1 MRIILRIV
9 PEEDYEMALSGLH
22 EGEDGGTAVW
32 PDTVAAPE
40 GGVETHPPCNSQP
53 LESPILL
60 KYI

>member
-1 MRIILRIV
+1 
-9 PEEDYEMALSGLH
+9 MALSGLY

-32 PDTVAAPE
+32 SDTVAAPE